1 MTTRKLRFAESEAQ
15 TIKEKKV
22 ALREYAKKR
31 RADNVN
37 RDVKETLLI
46 ENFYKAVFGETDG
59 AGMRRTFFI
68 YLSFSLEA
76 PTDKLIE
83 RLKSD
88 GHTVCAPRIENGE
101 MLAIELGEELTLSAY
116 GIWEPVGG
124 RDENNIDFAVIP
136 FLAVDRQ
143 GTRLGYGK
151 GLYDRFLKNS
161 NAKRIAYGYSFQVLN
176 SVPHEE
182 WDERMDII
190 VTDEEIIKVE
200 QDQ

>member
-1 MTTRKLRFAESEAQ
+1 M
-15 TIKEKKV
+15 
-22 ALREYAKKR
+22 
-31 RADNVN
+31 DNVN
-37 RDVKETLLI
+37 RNVKETLLI

-59 AGMRRTFFI
+59 AGIRRTFFI

-83 RLKSD
+83 RLKED

-101 MLAIELGEELTLSAY
+101 MLAIELGEELTLSAC

-124 RDENNIDFAVIP
+124 RYENNIDFAVIP

-143 GTRLGYGK
+143 GNRLGYGK
-151 GLYDRFLKNS
+151 GFYDRFLKNS
-161 NAKRIAYGYSFQVLN
+161 NAKRIAYGYGFQVLN

-182 WDERMDII
+182 WDEKMDII